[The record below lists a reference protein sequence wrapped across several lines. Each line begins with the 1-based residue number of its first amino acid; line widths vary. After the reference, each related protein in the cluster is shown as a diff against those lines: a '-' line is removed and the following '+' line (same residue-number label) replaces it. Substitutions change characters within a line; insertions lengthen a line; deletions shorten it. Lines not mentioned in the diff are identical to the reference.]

1 MTAESA
7 ASAAREL
14 IINADDFGM
23 SASVNR
29 GIIKAHEEGVVTS
42 TSLMVRRD
50 GAAQAA
56 AYARSHPKLSVGL
69 HVDLGE
75 WVCRDQEWSPLY
87 VVADLQ
93 SRSAVN
99 AEVTRQL
106 AAFRD
111 LVGADPTHIDSH
123 QHVHREGAAE
133 FVLVNVARRLGVPL
147 RHFTDRVQYCG
158 EFYGQEK
165 YGVEAEEAITVA
177 GFLDLVPR
185 LPRGITE
192 LCCHP
197 GDEEQPGEQYG
208 SARPKELATL
218 CDPRVRAA
226 LEEHGI
232 ILRSF
237 RDLAPHANARGQ
249 QPDEAVARAA
259 SKRRT
264 SLAGLFSRSK
274 PSPAPAPAIK
284 HPEKLILMGM
294 MTRHPVAGMVWLT
307 MQYLIGWHLLGY
319 DVYYVEAH
327 GGTPKSFMS
336 EGDDGSRSAAAF
348 LDSVFKRFGLPN
360 RWAYQSFHSDGR
372 SYGMS
377 EHQVNTLFQE
387 AALIFNLHG
396 GTPPRPEHTRT
407 GRLVYLGTDPVDR
420 EVALER
426 GDQEIRELFAAH
438 ATFFTWG
445 ENYGKPDCKVPY
457 SREFHMVPSRQPIVM
472 DCWNSYGLVPGKL
485 FTTVGSWRQLWRE
498 IKIDGE
504 NYGWSKH
511 NEFMKFIDIPQ
522 RTSQKFELALGG
534 CNAEDRAM
542 LENAGWRVRDGLV
555 LSADI
560 DDYRRYLVSSRGE
573 FTVAKDQNVRLRSG
587 WFSDRSAAYLAAG
600 RPVITQDTGFG
611 NTLPVGEGLFPFNTS
626 EDVLNA
632 VDDINSDYAR
642 HSRAAY
648 EIAREYFRHD
658 RVLTEI
664 LEHSGL

>member
-1 MTAESA
+1 MKLKSLF
-7 ASAAREL
+7 SRPQRQRLPGAAREL

-29 GIIKAHEEGVVTS
+29 GIIKAHEDGVVTS
-42 TSLMVRRD
+42 ASLMVRRE
-50 GAAQAA
+50 AAAEA
-56 AYARSHPKLSVGL
+56 SAYARTHPNLSVGL

-75 WVCRDQEWSPLY
+75 WIFQDEEWQPLY
-87 VVADLQ
+87 SVVDLA
-93 SRSAVN
+93 SRMAVRD
-99 AEVTRQL
+99 EVERQL
-106 AAFRD
+106 RAFRD
-111 LVGADPTHIDSH
+111 LVGANPTHIDSH
-123 QHVHREGAAE
+123 QHVHREGAAQ

-147 RHFTDRVQYCG
+147 RHFSDTVRYCG

-165 YGVEAEEAITVA
+165 YGVDAEQAITVA

-185 LPRGITE
+185 LPVGVTE

-218 CDPRVRAA
+218 CDPRVRAS
-226 LEEHGI
+226 LDQHGI
-232 ILRSF
+232 ALRSF
-237 RDLAPHANARGQ
+237 RGLSAAEVAP
-249 QPDEAVARAA
+249 E
-259 SKRRT
+259 
-264 SLAGLFSRSK
+264 
-274 PSPAPAPAIK
+274 PSPKQGSAAPAIRRR
-284 HPEKLILMGM
+284 EKFVLMGM
-294 MTRHPVAGMVWLT
+294 MSRHPVAGMVWLT
-307 MQYLIGWHLLGY
+307 MQYLVGLDLMGY

-336 EGDDGSRSAAAF
+336 EGDDGSRSACAF
-348 LDSVFKRFGLPN
+348 LDRVFKRFGLEN
-360 RWAYQSFHSDGR
+360 RWAYQSFHSDGQ

-377 EHQVNTLFQE
+377 ESQVNALFNE

-420 EVALER
+420 EVALEQ
-426 GDQEIRELFAAH
+426 GDQEIRDLFAAH
-438 ATFFTWG
+438 TSFFTWG
-445 ENYGKPDCKVPY
+445 ENYGNPDCKVPY
-457 SREFHMVPSRQPIVM
+457 SREFHLVPSRQPIVM
-472 DCWNSYGLVPGKL
+472 DLWDSHGLVPNKL

-511 NEFMKFIDIPQ
+511 NEFLKFLDIPQ
-522 RTSQKFELALGG
+522 RTEQRFELALGG
-534 CNAEDRAM
+534 CSSEDRAM
-542 LENAGWRVRDGLV
+542 LEQAGWRVRDGLV
-555 LSADI
+555 LSADV
-560 DDYRRYLVSSRGE
+560 DDYRRYLVGSRGE

-611 NTLPVGEGLFPFNTS
+611 NTLPVGEGLFPFLTT
-626 EDVLNA
+626 EDVLEA
-632 VDDINSDYAR
+632 VDEINRDYAR
-642 HSRAAY
+642 HSRAAHA
-648 EIAREYFRHD
+648 IAHEFFRHD